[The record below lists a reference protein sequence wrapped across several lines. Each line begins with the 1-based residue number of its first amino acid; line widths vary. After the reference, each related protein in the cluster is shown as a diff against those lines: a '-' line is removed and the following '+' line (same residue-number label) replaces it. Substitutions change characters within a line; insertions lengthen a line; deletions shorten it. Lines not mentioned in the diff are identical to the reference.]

1 MTPDMTP
8 DTDPDGLPKRAPRKL
23 GRARK
28 VADILD
34 RSFRVPGTDLRF
46 GLDPILG
53 LLPVGG
59 DAVAALGSGYIL
71 YIAWRNGAPGS
82 MIGRMLANV
91 LLDTLVGA
99 VPIIGDL
106 FDAGW
111 KANSR
116 NVSMLEKWLGEEGSQ
131 HYGSPA
137 ILVGV
142 IAALVALLALV
153 VWGTWAVLRVLFGG
167 V

>member
-1 MTPDMTP
+1 MTPE
-8 DTDPDGLPKRAPRKL
+8 TDALPKRAPRHL
-23 GRARK
+23 GRARSL
-28 VADILD
+28 ADLLD
-34 RSFRVPGTDLRF
+34 RSIRVPGTSLRF

-53 LLPVGG
+53 LLPGGG
-59 DAVAALGSGYIL
+59 DVVAALASGYIL
-71 YIAWRNGAPGS
+71 YVAWRNGAPGS

-91 LLDTLVGA
+91 LIDTVVGT
-99 VPIIGDL
+99 VPVVGDL

-116 NVSMLEKWLGEEGSQ
+116 NVAMLERWLGEEGSQ

-142 IAALVALLALV
+142 IAALAALVVLV
-153 VWGTWAVLRVLFGG
+153 VWGTWSLVRALFGG